1 MTRHVAVIG
10 AGIVG
15 TCTAWYL
22 NQHGFE
28 VTVFERRDAVAR
40 ETSWGNAGVVAPAY
54 VTPWAAPGMPRK
66 VLSYLFAAEAP
77 VRFRPVASAA
87 LARWLA
93 AWLGQCTLERYRIN
107 KSRMQRLAF
116 YSRDQLHLL
125 RASLGIED
133 GLRQGYLQL
142 MRSQQD
148 LAMAAP
154 AIAMLQEAGVPHRL
168 IDAAAC
174 RQMEPAL
181 SAHTPLAGGLHLPQ
195 DESASCPA
203 FAQSLADAA
212 IEAGVRFA
220 FGQTVRRIRVEGGRA
235 TALEI
240 DRPVSGSANDSA
252 FDSASNSARNSASNL
267 SGVEALTRGRPNR
280 PPHLAESLT
289 QSVTNSKTQ
298 RFDAVVV
305 AGAVDSLP
313 LLAEHGIHLPIWPVK
328 GYSTTLNMPDAARGP
343 RQAMIDEAYKVA
355 ITPLPGQIRLAGT
368 AEIGSPRLMPS
379 DAALRTLV
387 KVGRDWFPTAADWAN
402 ASCWVGARPMTPDG
416 PALLGATPVD
426 GLFINMGH
434 GSTGWAMA
442 CGAGKVVADLLA
454 GLHPEIDLDGLTIER
469 LV

>member
-10 AGIVG
+10 GGIVG

-22 NQHGFE
+22 GQHGFE

-54 VTPWAAPGMPRK
+54 VMPWAAPGMPRK

-77 VRFRPVASAA
+77 VLFRPVASAA

-93 AWLGQCTLERYRIN
+93 AWLGQCTLERYRLN

-116 YSRDQLHLL
+116 YSRDQLHSL
-125 RASLGIED
+125 RATLHIDD
-133 GLRQGYLQL
+133 GMRQGYLQL

-168 IDAAAC
+168 LDATAC

-181 SAHTPLAGGLHLPQ
+181 SVHTPLAGALHLPQ

-203 FAQSLADAA
+203 FAQGLADAA
-212 IEAGVRFA
+212 IKVGVRFA
-220 FGQTVRRIRVEGGRA
+220 FGHTVTRIRVEDGRA
-235 TALEI
+235 TSLEI
-240 DRPVSGSANDSA
+240 ERASGERAPGDPA
-252 FDSASNSARNSASNL
+252 QAAAARQARSERA
-267 SGVEALTRGRPNR
+267 E
-280 PPHLAESLT
+280 HLL
-289 QSVTNSKTQ
+289 Q

-313 LLAEHGIHLPIWPVK
+313 LLAEHRIRLPIWPVK
-328 GYSTTLNMPDAARGP
+328 GYSTSLPLPDPALGP

-368 AEIGSPRLMPS
+368 AEIGSPRLVPR

-387 KVGRDWFPTAADWAN
+387 KVGRDWFPTAADWAS

-416 PALLGATPVD
+416 PALLGATPVG

-442 CGAGKVVADLLA
+442 CGAGKVVADLVA
-454 GLHPEIDLDGLTIER
+454 GLRPEIDLDGLTIER
-469 LV
+469 LAR

>member
-40 ETSWGNAGVVAPAY
+40 EASWGNAGVVAPAY
-54 VTPWAAPGMPRK
+54 VTPWAAPGMPQK

-77 VRFRPVASAA
+77 VLFRPVASAA

-125 RASLGIED
+125 RASLGIDD
-133 GLRQGYLQL
+133 GVRPGYLQL
-142 MRSQQD
+142 MRSQRD

-154 AIAMLQEAGVPHRL
+154 AIAMLEEAGVPHQWL
-168 IDAAAC
+168 DAAAC

-181 SAHTPLAGGLHLPQ
+181 SAHTPLAGALHLPQ

-203 FAQSLADAA
+203 FAQGLADAA
-212 IEAGVRFA
+212 MEAGVRFA
-220 FGQTVRRIRVEGGRA
+220 FGHTVRRVRVEAGRV

-240 DRPVSGSANDSA
+240 DL
-252 FDSASNSARNSASNL
+252 SASDRPSDSVGASARDSQAT
-267 SGVEALTRGRPNR
+267 ETA
-280 PPHLAESLT
+280 PPLWANQPQGLM
-289 QSVTNSKTQ
+289 QRLTQ

-313 LLAEHGIHLPIWPVK
+313 LLAEHGIRLPIWPVK
-328 GYSTTLNMPDAARGP
+328 GYSTTLNLSEAALGP
-343 RQAMIDEAYKVA
+343 CQAMIDEAYKVA
-355 ITPLPGQIRLAGT
+355 ITPLHGRLRLAGT
-368 AEIGSPRLMPS
+368 AEIGSPTLVPRA
-379 DAALRTLV
+379 AALRTLV
-387 KVGRDWFPTAADWAN
+387 KVGRDWFPNAADWAS

-416 PALLGATPVD
+416 PALLGATPIN

-454 GLHPEIDLDGLTIER
+454 GLRPEIDLDGLTIER

>member
-10 AGIVG
+10 GGIVG

-22 NQHGFE
+22 GQHGFE

-54 VTPWAAPGMPRK
+54 VMPWAAPGMPRK

-77 VRFRPVASAA
+77 VLFRPVASAA

-93 AWLGQCTLERYRIN
+93 AWLGQCTLERYRLN

-116 YSRDQLHLL
+116 YSRDQLHSL
-125 RASLGIED
+125 RATLHIDD
-133 GLRQGYLQL
+133 GMRQGYLQL

-168 IDAAAC
+168 LDAAAC

-181 SAHTPLAGGLHLPQ
+181 SVHTPLAGALHLPQ

-203 FAQSLADAA
+203 FAQGLADAA
-212 IEAGVRFA
+212 IKAGVRFA
-220 FGQTVRRIRVEGGRA
+220 FGHTVTRIRVEDGRA
-235 TALEI
+235 TSLEI
-240 DRPVSGSANDSA
+240 ERAPGERAPGDPAQAATARQARSERAEHPV
-252 FDSASNSARNSASNL
+252 
-267 SGVEALTRGRPNR
+267 
-280 PPHLAESLT
+280 
-289 QSVTNSKTQ
+289 Q

-313 LLAEHGIHLPIWPVK
+313 LLAEHRIRLPIWPVK
-328 GYSTTLNMPDAARGP
+328 GYSTSLPLPDPALGP

-355 ITPLPGQIRLAGT
+355 ITPLPGHIRLAGT
-368 AEIGSPRLMPS
+368 AEIGSPRLVPR

-387 KVGRDWFPTAADWAN
+387 KVGRDWFPTAADWAS

-416 PALLGATPVD
+416 PALLGATPVG

-442 CGAGKVVADLLA
+442 CGAGKVVADLVA
-454 GLHPEIDLDGLTIER
+454 GLRPEIDLDGLTIER
-469 LV
+469 LAR

>member
-10 AGIVG
+10 GGIVG

-22 NQHGFE
+22 GQHGFE

-54 VTPWAAPGMPRK
+54 VMPWAAPGMPRK

-77 VRFRPVASAA
+77 VLFRPVASAA

-93 AWLGQCTLERYRIN
+93 AWLGQCTLERYRLN

-116 YSRDQLHLL
+116 YSRDQLHSL
-125 RASLGIED
+125 RATLHIDD
-133 GLRQGYLQL
+133 GMRQGYLQL

-168 IDAAAC
+168 LDAAAC

-181 SAHTPLAGGLHLPQ
+181 SVHTPLAGALHLPQ

-203 FAQSLADAA
+203 FAQGLADAA
-212 IEAGVRFA
+212 IKVGVRFA
-220 FGQTVRRIRVEGGRA
+220 FGHTVTRIRVEDGRA
-235 TALEI
+235 TSLEI
-240 DRPVSGSANDSA
+240 ERASGERAPGDPA
-252 FDSASNSARNSASNL
+252 QAATARQARSERA
-267 SGVEALTRGRPNR
+267 E
-280 PPHLAESLT
+280 HL
-289 QSVTNSKTQ
+289 VQ

-313 LLAEHGIHLPIWPVK
+313 LLTEHRIRLPIWPVK
-328 GYSTTLNMPDAARGP
+328 GYSTSLPLPDPALGP

-355 ITPLPGQIRLAGT
+355 ITPLPGHIRLAGT
-368 AEIGSPRLMPS
+368 AEIGSPRLVPR

-387 KVGRDWFPTAADWAN
+387 KVGRDWFPTAADWAS

-416 PALLGATPVD
+416 PALLGATPVG

-442 CGAGKVVADLLA
+442 CGAGKVVADLVA
-454 GLHPEIDLDGLTIER
+454 GLRPEIDLDGLTIER
-469 LV
+469 LAR

>member
-10 AGIVG
+10 GGIVG

-22 NQHGFE
+22 SQHGFE

-54 VTPWAAPGMPRK
+54 VMPWAAPGMPRK

-77 VRFRPVASAA
+77 VLFRPVASAA

-93 AWLGQCTLERYRIN
+93 AWLGQCTLERYRLN

-116 YSRDQLHLL
+116 YSRDQLHSL
-125 RASLGIED
+125 RAGLRIED
-133 GLRQGYLQL
+133 GMRQGYLQL

-154 AIAMLQEAGVPHRL
+154 AIAMLQETGVPHQL
-168 IDAAAC
+168 LDAAAC

-181 SAHTPLAGGLHLPQ
+181 SVHAPLAGALHLPQ

-203 FAQSLADAA
+203 FAQGLADAA
-212 IEAGVRFA
+212 IKAGVRFA
-220 FGQTVRRIRVEGGRA
+220 FGHTVTRIRVEDGRA
-235 TALEI
+235 TSLEI
-240 DRPVSGSANDSA
+240 ERASGERAPGDPA
-252 FDSASNSARNSASNL
+252 QAATARQARSERA
-267 SGVEALTRGRPNR
+267 E
-280 PPHLAESLT
+280 HLL
-289 QSVTNSKTQ
+289 Q

-313 LLAEHGIHLPIWPVK
+313 LLAEHRIRLPIWPVK
-328 GYSTTLNMPDAARGP
+328 GYSTSLPLPDPALGP

-368 AEIGSPRLMPS
+368 AEIGSPRLVPR

-387 KVGRDWFPTAADWAN
+387 KVGRDWFPTAADWAS

-416 PALLGATPVD
+416 PALLGATPVG

-442 CGAGKVVADLLA
+442 CGAGKVVADLVA
-454 GLHPEIDLDGLTIER
+454 GLRPEIDLNGLTIER
-469 LV
+469 LAR

>member
-66 VLSYLFAAEAP
+66 VLSYLFAGEAP
-77 VRFRPVASAA
+77 VLFRPVASAA

-93 AWLGQCTLERYRIN
+93 AWLGQCTLERYRLN

-116 YSRDQLHLL
+116 YSRDQLHAL
-125 RASLGIED
+125 RATLHIDD
-133 GLRQGYLQL
+133 GVRQGYLQL
-142 MRSQQD
+142 MRSQRD

-168 IDAAAC
+168 LDAAAC
-174 RQMEPAL
+174 RQIEPAL
-181 SAHTPLAGGLHLPQ
+181 SGHTPLAGGLHLPQ

-203 FAQSLADAA
+203 FAQGLADAA
-212 IEAGVRFA
+212 MAAGVRFA
-220 FGQTVRRIRVEGGRA
+220 FGQTVRRIRVEGGRV

-240 DRPVSGSANDSA
+240 ERQAGDSA
-252 FDSASNSARNSASNL
+252 HNLSRNSASDS
-267 SGVEALTRGRPNR
+267 SGDSPRAGTAAGDGSTKPQRLMQGQTQEQT
-280 PPHLAESLT
+280 PH
-289 QSVTNSKTQ
+289 QTQ

-313 LLAEHGIHLPIWPVK
+313 LLAEHGIRLPIWPVK
-328 GYSTTLNMPDAARGP
+328 GYSTTLNLPDAALGP

-368 AEIGSPRLMPS
+368 AEIGSPRLVPR

-387 KVGRDWFPTAADWAN
+387 KVGRDWFPDAADWAS

-454 GLHPEIDLDGLTIER
+454 GLRPEIDLDGLTIER
-469 LV
+469 LT

>member
-10 AGIVG
+10 GGIVG

-22 NQHGFE
+22 GQHGFE

-54 VTPWAAPGMPRK
+54 VMPWAAPGMPRK

-77 VRFRPVASAA
+77 VLFRPVASAA

-93 AWLGQCTLERYRIN
+93 AWLGQCTLERYRLN

-116 YSRDQLHLL
+116 YSRDQLHSL
-125 RASLGIED
+125 RATLHIDD
-133 GLRQGYLQL
+133 GMRQGYLQL

-168 IDAAAC
+168 LDAAAC

-181 SAHTPLAGGLHLPQ
+181 SVHTPLAGALHLPQ

-203 FAQSLADAA
+203 FAQGLADAA
-212 IEAGVRFA
+212 IKVGVRFA
-220 FGQTVRRIRVEGGRA
+220 FGHTVTRIRVEDGRA
-235 TALEI
+235 TSLEI
-240 DRPVSGSANDSA
+240 ERAPGERAPGDPAQA
-252 FDSASNSARNSASNL
+252 ATARQARSERA
-267 SGVEALTRGRPNR
+267 E
-280 PPHLAESLT
+280 HL
-289 QSVTNSKTQ
+289 VQ

-313 LLAEHGIHLPIWPVK
+313 LLAEHRIRLPIWPVK
-328 GYSTTLNMPDAARGP
+328 GYSTSLPLPDPALGP

-368 AEIGSPRLMPS
+368 AEIGSPRLVPR

-387 KVGRDWFPTAADWAN
+387 KVGRDWFPTAADWAS

-416 PALLGATPVD
+416 PALLGATPVG

-442 CGAGKVVADLLA
+442 CGAGKVVADLVA
-454 GLHPEIDLDGLTIER
+454 GLRPEIDLDGLTIER
-469 LV
+469 LAR

>member
-10 AGIVG
+10 GGIVG

-22 NQHGFE
+22 GQHGFE

-54 VTPWAAPGMPRK
+54 VMPWAAPGMPRK

-77 VRFRPVASAA
+77 VLFRPVASAA

-93 AWLGQCTLERYRIN
+93 AWLGQCTLERYRLN

-116 YSRDQLHLL
+116 YSRDQLHSL
-125 RASLGIED
+125 RATLHIDD
-133 GLRQGYLQL
+133 GMRQGYLQL

-168 IDAAAC
+168 LDAAAC

-181 SAHTPLAGGLHLPQ
+181 SVHTPLAGALHLPQ

-203 FAQSLADAA
+203 FAQGLADAA
-212 IEAGVRFA
+212 IKVGVRFA
-220 FGQTVRRIRVEGGRA
+220 FGHTVTRIRVEDGRA
-235 TALEI
+235 TSLEI
-240 DRPVSGSANDSA
+240 ERAPGERAPGDPAQA
-252 FDSASNSARNSASNL
+252 ATARQARSERA
-267 SGVEALTRGRPNR
+267 E
-280 PPHLAESLT
+280 HL
-289 QSVTNSKTQ
+289 VQ

-313 LLAEHGIHLPIWPVK
+313 LLAEHRIRLPIWPVK
-328 GYSTTLNMPDAARGP
+328 GYSTSLPLPDPALGP

-355 ITPLPGQIRLAGT
+355 ITPLPGHIRLAGT
-368 AEIGSPRLMPS
+368 AEIGSPRLVPR

-387 KVGRDWFPTAADWAN
+387 KVGRDWFPTAADWAS

-416 PALLGATPVD
+416 PALLGATPVG

-442 CGAGKVVADLLA
+442 CGAGKVVADLVA
-454 GLHPEIDLDGLTIER
+454 GLRPEIDLDGLTIER
-469 LV
+469 LAR

>member
-10 AGIVG
+10 GGIVG

-40 ETSWGNAGVVAPAY
+40 EASWGNAGVVAPAY
-54 VTPWAAPGMPRK
+54 VTPWAAPGMPGK

-77 VRFRPVASAA
+77 VLFRPVASAS

-93 AWLGQCTLERYRIN
+93 AWLGQCSLERYRIN

-116 YSRDQLHLL
+116 YSRDQLHGL
-125 RASLGIED
+125 RATLQIDD
-133 GLRQGYLQL
+133 GMRQGYLQL
-142 MRSQQD
+142 MRSQRD

-168 IDAAAC
+168 LDAAAC
-174 RQMEPAL
+174 RQIEPAL
-181 SAHTPLAGGLHLPQ
+181 SEDTPLAGALHLPQ

-203 FAQSLADAA
+203 FAQDLAEAA
-212 IEAGVRFA
+212 IQAGVRFA
-220 FGQTVRRIRVEGGRA
+220 FGHSVRRIRVEGGRV

-240 DRPVSGSANDSA
+240 
-252 FDSASNSARNSASNL
+252 
-267 SGVEALTRGRPNR
+267 NR
-280 PPHLAESLT
+280 PAAIGRSDKPPRPMQDQT
-289 QSVTNSKTQ
+289 QQQTQ

-313 LLAEHGIHLPIWPVK
+313 LLAEHGIRLPIWPIK
-328 GYSTTLNMPDAARGP
+328 GYSTKLTLPDAALGP

-368 AEIGSPRLMPS
+368 AEIGSPKLVPR

-387 KVGRDWFPTAADWAN
+387 KVGRDWFPDAADWAS

-442 CGAGKVVADLLA
+442 CGAGKVVADLVA
-454 GLHPEIDLDGLTIER
+454 GLRPEIDLDGLTIER
-469 LV
+469 FA

>member
-10 AGIVG
+10 GGIVG

-22 NQHGFE
+22 GQHGFE
-28 VTVFERRDAVAR
+28 VTVFERREAVAR

-54 VTPWAAPGMPRK
+54 VMPWAAPGMPRK

-77 VRFRPVASAA
+77 VLFRPVASAA

-93 AWLGQCTLERYRIN
+93 AWLGQCTLERYRLN

-116 YSRDQLHLL
+116 YSRDQLHSL
-125 RASLGIED
+125 RATLHIDD
-133 GLRQGYLQL
+133 GMRQGYLQL
-142 MRSQQD
+142 MRSQRD

-168 IDAAAC
+168 LDAAAC

-181 SAHTPLAGGLHLPQ
+181 SVHTPLAGALHLPQ

-203 FAQSLADAA
+203 FAQGLADAA
-212 IEAGVRFA
+212 IKVGVRFA
-220 FGQTVRRIRVEGGRA
+220 FGHTVTRIRVEVGRA
-235 TALEI
+235 TSLEI
-240 DRPVSGSANDSA
+240 ERAPGERAPGDPAQA
-252 FDSASNSARNSASNL
+252 AYARQARSERA
-267 SGVEALTRGRPNR
+267 E
-280 PPHLAESLT
+280 HLL
-289 QSVTNSKTQ
+289 Q

-313 LLAEHGIHLPIWPVK
+313 LLAEHRIRLPIWPVK
-328 GYSTTLNMPDAARGP
+328 GYSTSLPLPDPALGP

-368 AEIGSPRLMPS
+368 AEIGSPRLVPR

-387 KVGRDWFPTAADWAN
+387 KVGRDWFPTAADWAS

-416 PALLGATPVD
+416 PALLGATPVG

-442 CGAGKVVADLLA
+442 CGAGKVVADLVA
-454 GLHPEIDLDGLTIER
+454 GLRPEIDLDGLTIER
-469 LV
+469 LAR

>member
-10 AGIVG
+10 GGIVG

-22 NQHGFE
+22 SQHGFE

-40 ETSWGNAGVVAPAY
+40 EASWGNAGVVAPAY

-77 VRFRPVASAA
+77 VLFRPVASAA

-116 YSRDQLHLL
+116 YSRDQLHAL
-125 RASLGIED
+125 RAGLRIED
-133 GLRQGYLQL
+133 GVRQGYLQL
-142 MRSQQD
+142 MRSQRD

-154 AIAMLQEAGVPHRL
+154 AIAMLQEAGVPHQL
-168 IDAAAC
+168 LDAAAC
-174 RQMEPAL
+174 RELEPTL
-181 SAHTPLAGGLHLPQ
+181 STHTPLAGALHLPQ

-203 FAQSLADAA
+203 FAQGLADAA
-212 IEAGVRFA
+212 IKAGVHFA
-220 FGQTVRRIRVEGGRA
+220 FGHTVTRIRVEDGRA
-235 TALEI
+235 TSLEI
-240 DRPVSGSANDSA
+240 ERTPGFRAPGESAQASVAWQARSDRAD
-252 FDSASNSARNSASNL
+252 RL
-267 SGVEALTRGRPNR
+267 L
-280 PPHLAESLT
+280 
-289 QSVTNSKTQ
+289 Q

-313 LLAEHGIHLPIWPVK
+313 LLAEHDIRLPIWPVK
-328 GYSTTLNMPDAARGP
+328 GYSTTLPLPDPVLGP

-355 ITPLPGQIRLAGT
+355 ITPLPGHIRLAGT
-368 AEIGSPRLMPS
+368 AEIGSPRLVPR

-387 KVGRDWFPTAADWAN
+387 KVGRDWFPTAADWAS

-416 PALLGATPVD
+416 PALLGATPID

-442 CGAGKVVADLLA
+442 CGAGKVVADLVA
-454 GLHPEIDLDGLTIER
+454 GLRPEIDLDGLTIER
-469 LV
+469 LA